1 MKTLNVDVAVIGGG
15 TAGLGSYRAA
25 KAYTDSVVMIEGGP
39 YGTTCARVGCMPS
52 KLLIAAAESVHEIEK
67 APGFGV
73 HPQGEIVIN
82 GREVMDRVKRERDRF
97 VGFVLEGVDEIP
109 AEDKISGYAKFI
121 DNNTLMV
128 DDHTKIIAK
137 RIVIA
142 TGSRP
147 AYPAVW
153 NELGDRLVINDDVF
167 EWDDLPNSVAVF
179 GPGVIG
185 LELGQSL
192 KRLGVDVVM
201 FGLGGQVG
209 PLTDPEVMAY
219 ANKTFNEEFYLDP
232 DVKVES
238 MVRNG
243 DVVEI
248 KYLGKDG
255 QLKEITV
262 DYVLAATGRRPNV
275 DKLAIE
281 NTSLE
286 LDDRGVPKADY
297 YTMQTSVAT
306 IFIAGDASNQIPLLH
321 EAADQARIA
330 GDNAGRFPDIRA
342 GLRRSKL
349 SAVFSDPQIAM
360 VGETYKEITTRLGTC
375 GCFATGDVSF
385 ENQGRSRVMLR
396 NKGMLHVYGEQGTG
410 RFLGAE
416 MIGPDAEHLAHLLAW
431 AHQNQ
436 MTISQMLD
444 MPFYHPVIEEGLRT
458 ALRDL
463 NAKLNLGPE
472 MIKHCLDCGPGC

>member
-52 KLLIAAAESVHEIEK
+52 KLLIAAAESVHQIEK

-243 DVVEI
+243 DAVEI

-262 DYVLAATGRRPNV
+262 DYVLAATGRRPNI

-297 YTMQTSVAT
+297 YTMQTSVDT